1 MSVFA
6 QVLSS
11 EYDLLLSWN
20 FIVAKM
26 KTFMCVYVGHLI
38 LLVIPVMPVIL
49 AEVGCT
55 LQPQHLQTPPSL
67 IDWTSTTSSSRWWS
81 RPLLGQG
88 KLEWCAHDALLY
100 GSSLPGIHH
109 AVPLCFSSLFPF
121 CSFCSF
127 PGNKKWL
134 DMLFLV
140 CLLLFPWWPHDLTL
154 YKSAL
159 LCPFLLVFVV
169 VNFPFWTWS
178 ISVTSSVLSNSS

>member
-109 AVPLCFSSLFPF
+109 AVPLCFSSLFLFVLFFHFQETKSDWICFSLCACCFSHGDHMTWLCINQLFSVHF
-121 CSFCSF
+121 C
-127 PGNKKWL
+127 W
-134 DMLFLV
+134 FL
-140 CLLLFPWWPHDLTL
+140 
-154 YKSAL
+154 
-159 LCPFLLVFVV
+159 
-169 VNFPFWTWS
+169 
-178 ISVTSSVLSNSS
+178 